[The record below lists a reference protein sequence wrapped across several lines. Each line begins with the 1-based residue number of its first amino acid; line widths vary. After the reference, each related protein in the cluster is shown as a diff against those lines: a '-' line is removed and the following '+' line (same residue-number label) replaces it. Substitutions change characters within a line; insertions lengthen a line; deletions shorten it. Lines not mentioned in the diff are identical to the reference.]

1 MPSNGVA
8 CAACGALLVGALVV
22 HVCLADMYGGE
33 RPRDTVIATSPHVHG
48 THDDRAA
55 EGTVDHDLFS
65 RRIVVTTSARAI
77 TADPGAWDV
86 YFRQILGPDGR
97 PDATLFFLA

>member
-1 MPSNGVA
+1 MFPADGPPD
-8 CAACGALLVGALVV
+8 LLEL
-22 HVCLADMYGGE
+22 L
-33 RPRDTVIATSPHVHG
+33 RPPVEI
-48 THDDRAA
+48 RAA
-55 EGTVDHDLFS
+55 STVPHPAPVLKVATLFGELETGHHADPPSRADVDHDLFS